1 MVSLIRDI
9 VIAALVT
16 AGLVALI
23 SAVASPPPASAQE
36 AAAFRTLRQA
46 CAGDVR
52 KLCPGVA
59 PGDGRIKKC
68 LAEKSDQ
75 VSQACKEA
83 VAGKR

>member
-23 SAVASPPPASAQE
+23 SAVATPPPAAAQE

-46 CAGDVR
+46 CADDVR

-59 PGDGRIKKC
+59 PGGGRIKKC
-68 LAEKSDQ
+68 LEEKSDQ
-75 VSQACKEA
+75 VSAGCKQAA
-83 VAGKR
+83 AARR